1 LSEEVMKIGNPKSDS
16 YIPRD
21 WRFFFFLHLA
31 PFPIGF
37 VACLLMTLFLPAAHG
52 DPTLLWAALALA
64 SVGVVLLF
72 TARLPL
78 YRQGKY
84 FSFGPRLLSPGHKRL
99 YWISYAFIA
108 TSILIMALLLIL
120 LRNSG

>member
-21 WRFFFFLHLA
+21 WRLILFLHFAPIPILLLA
-31 PFPIGF
+31 
-37 VACLLMTLFLPAAHG
+37 ATLATLFASAAHG
-52 DPTLLWAALALA
+52 DPTLLWAALLLA
-64 SVGVVLLF
+64 CVGVVLLF
-72 TARLPL
+72 TARLSL
-78 YRQGKY
+78 YRQGNY